1 MHLFPTFQQNKLYKY
16 KKSFNIR
23 SRIDNYCQIRCKED
37 NSNGGVVMNKGQRH
51 IKIREIISNF
61 EVETQDD
68 LVHQLRESGFNVTQ
82 ATVSRDI
89 KELHLV
95 KVPMM
100 DGRYKYSLPSDQRF
114 NPLQK
119 LKRALVDSFVSIDH
133 TDNLIV
139 MKTLPGNANAVGAL
153 IDNLDWPELMGTI
166 CGDDTI
172 LVICRGKN
180 DTENISER
188 FLEML

>member
-1 MHLFPTFQQNKLYKY
+1 
-16 KKSFNIR
+16 
-23 SRIDNYCQIRCKED
+23 
-37 NSNGGVVMNKGQRH
+37 MNKGQRH
-51 IKIREIISNF
+51 IKIRDIISNR
-61 EVETQDD
+61 EIETQDD
-68 LVHQLRESGFNVTQ
+68 LVQHLRDAGFNVTQ

-119 LKRALVDSFVSIDH
+119 IKRTLIDCFVSIDS
-133 TDNLIV
+133 TGNMIV

-153 IDNLDWPELMGTI
+153 IDNLEWEEVMGNI

-172 LVICRGKN
+172 LIICREDKQA
-180 DTENISER
+180 EQVSKR
-188 FLEML
+188 FLDML